1 MVADNVSSQ
10 GNNGQLRGGL
20 RNNVNSV
27 QDSSPDSGTTSSSS
41 LSLGDLTS
49 LLRGGA
55 DILESN
61 SPRLVALANR
71 ANQLGGPR
79 K

>member
-10 GNNGQLRGGL
+10 GNDGQLRGGL
-20 RNNVNSV
+20 RNNVNPGV
-27 QDSSPDSGTTSSSS
+27 SSDPGTSS
-41 LSLGDLTS
+41 LSLGDLAS

-55 DILESN
+55 DILEGN

-71 ANQLGGPR
+71 ANQLGGSR

>member
-27 QDSSPDSGTTSSSS
+27 QDVSPDTGTSSS

>member
-10 GNNGQLRGGL
+10 GNDGQLRGGL
-20 RNNVNSV
+20 RNNVNSE
-27 QDSSPDSGTTSSSS
+27 QDVSDPGTSS
-41 LSLGDLTS
+41 LSLGDLAS

-55 DILESN
+55 DILEGN
-61 SPRLVALANR
+61 SPRLVALVNR
-71 ANQLGGPR
+71 ANQLGGSR